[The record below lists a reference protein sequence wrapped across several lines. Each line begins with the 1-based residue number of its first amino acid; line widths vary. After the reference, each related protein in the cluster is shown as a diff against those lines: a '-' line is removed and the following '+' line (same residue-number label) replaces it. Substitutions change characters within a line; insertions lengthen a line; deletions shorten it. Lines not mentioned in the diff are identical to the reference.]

1 VGRRLLAK
9 YFLRLGERE
18 VEAEL
23 EDTPEGA
30 RVNIDGTWHNVSLQ
44 RLGDSARVLLV
55 MGDRLLEVLVTEEAH
70 AFNLQIGGQLYEVET
85 TRRRT
90 PGRGDEGDQFI
101 DGRWL
106 LRAPLTGVVAEVR
119 VSQGDKVAQGD
130 ILFIVEAMKMLNEL
144 RARVSGIVDSV
155 RVEDRQ
161 RVEIG
166 QPLLEIHEAPS

>member
-44 RLGDSARVLLV
+44 RLGDSPRVLLV
-55 MGDRLLEVLVTEEAH
+55 IEDRLLEVLVTEEAQ
-70 AFNLQIGGQLYEVET
+70 AFNLQIGGQVYEVET

-90 PGRGDEGDQFI
+90 PGRGDQGDQFI

-106 LRAPLTGVVAEVR
+106 LRAPLTGVVAEIR
-119 VSQGDKVAQGD
+119 VSQGDQVERGD
-130 ILFIVEAMKMLNEL
+130 VLFIVEAMKMLNEL
-144 RARVSGIVDSV
+144 RARVSGIVETV
-155 RVEDRQ
+155 RVEERQ

-166 QPLLEIHEAPS
+166 QPLIEIREEPT

>member
-23 EDTPEGA
+23 EETPEGA

-44 RLGDSARVLLV
+44 RLGDSPRVLLV
-55 MGDRLLEVLVTEEAH
+55 IGDRLLEVLVTEEAQ
-70 AFNLQIGGQLYEVET
+70 AFNLQIGGRVYEVET

-101 DGRWL
+101 GGRWL
-106 LRAPLTGVVAEVR
+106 MRAPLSGIVAEIR
-119 VSQGDKVAQGD
+119 VSQGDKVQRGD
-130 ILFIVEAMKMLNEL
+130 VLFIVEAMKMLNEL
-144 RARVSGIVDSV
+144 RARVSGVVDSV
-155 RVEDRQ
+155 LVEDRQ

-166 QPLLEIHEAPS
+166 QPLIEIREEPP

>member
-23 EDTPEGA
+23 EDTPQGP
-30 RVNIDGTWHNVSLQ
+30 RVNIDGIWHDVRLQ
-44 RLGDSARVLLV
+44 RLGDSPRVLLV
-55 MGDRLLEVLVTEEAH
+55 MADRLLEVLVTEEAQ
-70 AFNLQIGGQLYEVET
+70 AFNLQIGGRTYEVET

-90 PGRGDEGDQFI
+90 PGRGDQGDQFI

-106 LRAPLTGVVAEVR
+106 LRAPLTGVLAEVR
-119 VSQGDKVAQGD
+119 VSRGDKVARGD
-130 ILFIVEAMKMLNEL
+130 VLLIVEAMKMLNEL

-155 RVEDRQ
+155 TTEEHQ

-166 QPLLEIHEAPS
+166 QPLVEILEETA